1 MTPPLTPEQL
11 LLIADKFCETNRVQ
25 IEDFS
30 ALVAA
35 AATPGARLDGIP
47 VHADPTA
54 AGASL
59 ARAIT
64 RLQPLSNLNEEFGE
78 ACEAIYYRMVR

>member
-25 IEDFS
+25 IQDFS

-35 AATPGARLDGIP
+35 SAVPGARLDGIP
-47 VHADPTA
+47 VHADPAA
-54 AGASL
+54 AGAAL
-59 ARAIT
+59 ALAIT
-64 RLQPLSNLNEEFGE
+64 RLQPLSNLNKEFGE
-78 ACEAIYYRMVR
+78 ACRGIYHRMVR